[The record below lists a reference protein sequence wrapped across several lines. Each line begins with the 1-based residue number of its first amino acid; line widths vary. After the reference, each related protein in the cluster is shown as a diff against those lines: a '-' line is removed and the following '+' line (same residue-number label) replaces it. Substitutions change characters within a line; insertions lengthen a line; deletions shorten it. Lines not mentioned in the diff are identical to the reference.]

1 MLMDQQTRRHRGFG
15 FVTFEQVGGDDGS
28 SAFFTDPWYEEHN
41 FLMNGTNEHLRS
53 IEISWYHKRF
63 DKWNKPLLVIMYYI
77 SYHKITSL
85 CDDKPFVFQEETVDR
100 VCDIHFHTIKNKKVH
115 LNMAIKLQ
123 NNYTNSNNLISMWI
137 VEIYFLI
144 CHLIYCVSLFCQY
157 AILTTISNIYFL
169 RWNASVPS
177 QKNRSWVEPRLLWW
191 GNGSSSS
198 RTRMD

>member
-1 MLMDQQTRRHRGFG
+1 
-15 FVTFEQVGGDDGS
+15 
-28 SAFFTDPWYEEHN
+28 
-41 FLMNGTNEHLRS
+41 
-53 IEISWYHKRF
+53 
-63 DKWNKPLLVIMYYI
+63 MYYI

-157 AILTTISNIYFL
+157 AILTTISNIYIFSGGMQACPAK
-169 RWNASVPS
+169 RIGPGWNLGCSDGETDPPQVGPGWIS
-177 QKNRSWVEPRLLWW
+177 RI
-191 GNGSSSS
+191 S
-198 RTRMD
+198 RTQTWENLAT